1 MAKTLRLGLLLVG
14 PALNVMA
21 SGILSPTVAGTD
33 PPLPPGMPQ
42 VSSMKAGAGCCSS
55 INASWPHSHSLLL
68 WGVMPMINGK
78 QSLVI
83 LISWVL
89 FLREL
94 FTTATPTI
102 TGYLYMEVLVW

>member
-1 MAKTLRLGLLLVG
+1 
-14 PALNVMA
+14 
-21 SGILSPTVAGTD
+21 
-33 PPLPPGMPQ
+33 
-42 VSSMKAGAGCCSS
+42 
-55 INASWPHSHSLLL
+55 
-68 WGVMPMINGK
+68 MINGK